1 MKENLRIPSHIAII
15 LDGNGRWA
23 KLQGKP
29 RSYGHKVGFDRVK
42 SLSIYASK
50 IGVKA
55 LSLYCFSTEN
65 WARPEAEVKFLMS
78 IPGQFESDIEEYIKN
93 NIRVIVSG
101 RKDRVPKATL
111 DSLNDLVD
119 KTKECTGM
127 IVNICFDYGELN
139 DVYNTVNYLVE
150 NNIKLKDEKDIY
162 NYLSTKELPLIDL
175 LIRTGGELR
184 LSNFL
189 LLEASYAELYFT
201 KVYWPDFNEDELNKA
216 IEEYNNRNRRFGGIK
231 E

>member
-1 MKENLRIPSHIAII
+1 MKENLKIPSHIAII

-29 RSYGHKVGFDRVK
+29 RSFGHKVGFDRVK

-65 WARPEAEVKFLMS
+65 WNRPDVEVKFLMS

-111 DSLNDLVD
+111 KSLDNLVN
-119 KTKECTGM
+119 KTKDCTGM

-139 DVYNTVNYLVE
+139 DVYNTVNYLVD

-201 KVYWPDFNEDELNKA
+201 KVSWPEFNEDELDKA
-216 IEEYNNRNRRFGGIK
+216 IEEYNNSGLRRWCCYG
-231 E
+231 

>member
-65 WARPEAEVKFLMS
+65 WARPEVEVKFLMS
-78 IPGQFESDIEEYIKN
+78 IPSKFQKDIKDYIDN

-101 RKDRVPKATL
+101 RKDRIPKATS
-111 DSLNDLVD
+111 DSLNDLID

-127 IVNICFDYGELN
+127 IVNIYSYDGELN
-139 DVYNTVNYLVE
+139 DVYNAVNYLVE

-216 IEEYNNRNRRFGGIK
+216 IEKYNNRNRRFGGIK

>member
-78 IPGQFESDIEEYIKN
+78 IPSKFQKDIKDYIDN

-111 DSLNDLVD
+111 DSLNDLIN

>member
-23 KLQGKP
+23 KNQGKA

-50 IGVKA
+50 LGVKA

-65 WARPEAEVKFLMS
+65 WNRPDAEVKFLMS
-78 IPGQFESDIEEYIKN
+78 IPGKFESDIDEYIKN

-101 RKDRVPKATL
+101 RKDRIPKATL
-111 DSLNDLVD
+111 KSFNNLIER
-119 KTKECTGM
+119 TKDCTGM
-127 IVNICFDYGELN
+127 IMNICFDYGELN
-139 DVYNTVNYLVE
+139 DVYNAVNYLVE

-201 KVYWPDFNEDELNKA
+201 KVYWPDFNNDELDKA
-216 IEEYNNRNRRFGGIK
+216 IEEFNNRNRRFGGIK

>member
-78 IPGQFESDIEEYIKN
+78 IPSKFQKDIKDYIEN
-93 NIRVIVSG
+93 NIKVIVSG
-101 RKDRVPKATL
+101 RKDRIPKATL
-111 DSLNDLVD
+111 NSLNDLID

>member
-78 IPGQFESDIEEYIKN
+78 IPSKFQKDIKDYIDN

-101 RKDRVPKATL
+101 RKDRIPKATL
-111 DSLNDLVD
+111 GSLNDLVN

-139 DVYNTVNYLVE
+139 DVYNAVNYLVE

>member
-1 MKENLRIPSHIAII
+1 MKENLKIPSHIAII

-29 RSYGHKVGFDRVK
+29 RSFGHKVGFDRVK

-65 WARPEAEVKFLMS
+65 WNRPDVEVKFLMS

-111 DSLNDLVD
+111 KSLDNLVN
-119 KTKECTGM
+119 KTKDCTGM

-139 DVYNTVNYLVE
+139 DVYNTVNYLVD

-189 LLEASYAELYFT
+189 LLEASSSS
-201 KVYWPDFNEDELNKA
+201 LNSGQYTFVK
-216 IEEYNNRNRRFGGIK
+216 YNSA
-231 E
+231 